1 MFRVRLMTPKGLY
14 EETRDVTLLNVV
26 TPDGHRGVLSNHM
39 PIVMMLVVSKMTI
52 VHGSRRTDYAI
63 TRGMLYFKD
72 NMATVLVDAVER
84 KVTIDVARAKRAK
97 AKALRMLNEDVSEWE
112 LERASYSLEKA
123 NNRLRIA
130 GAIDE

>member
-112 LERASYSLEKA
+112 LERARYSLEKA
-123 NNRLRIA
+123 NNRLRTA